1 MRAMAQLVMVHIL
14 LVFVPAVASAQA
26 GAALTGIVTDSSG
39 AVLPGVT
46 VEARSPALIEQVR
59 SAVTDETGRYRIVDL
74 RPGTYSV
81 TFVDGSPMTFAC
93 RRSSSHSHRGPSGP
107 PQSLDQSQAR
117 ASKTNAFDASTGNR
131 PIRVQPSSA
140 VAECSDIA
148 SCLWRAE
155 SLTCAWRIAILQ
167 AFFEV
172 WIPKTPRTEPTKSQQ
187 FLNGNTSWRRFLVP
201 MLD

>member
-1 MRAMAQLVMVHIL
+1 MRSYWSL
-14 LVFVPAVASAQA
+14 
-26 GAALTGIVTDSSG
+26 SSSPMT
-39 AVLPGVT
+39 ADVSFT
-46 VEARSPALIEQVR
+46 STSRSPDCRMDRTANGV
-59 SAVTDETGRYRIVDL
+59 
-74 RPGTYSV
+74 
-81 TFVDGSPMTFAC
+81 TFAC

>member
-14 LVFVPAVASAQA
+14 LVFVPAVASAQS

-81 TFVDGSPMTFAC
+81 TFTLPGFTTVSREGIELSGAFIANVNAELRVGGLQCVGDRRRRDPDVDTRVLFAAADSPFE
-93 RRSSSHSHRGPSGP
+93 R
-107 PQSLDQSQAR
+107 QDE
-117 ASKTNAFDASTGNR
+117 
-131 PIRVQPSSA
+131 
-140 VAECSDIA
+140 VAE
-148 SCLWRAE
+148 L
-155 SLTCAWRIAILQ
+155 LLH
-167 AFFEV
+167 V
-172 WIPKTPRTEPTKSQQ
+172 PVEP
-187 FLNGNTSWRRFLVP
+187 VP
-201 MLD
+201 AGGLEH